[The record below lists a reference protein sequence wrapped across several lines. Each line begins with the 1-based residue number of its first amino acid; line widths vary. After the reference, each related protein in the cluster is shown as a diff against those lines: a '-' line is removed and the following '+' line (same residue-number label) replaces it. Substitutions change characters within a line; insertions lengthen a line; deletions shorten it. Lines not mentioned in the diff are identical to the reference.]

1 MNVTAWNGSLR
12 QSLQHIRMWNWR
24 DRKPHVPWHPEMQPV
39 PNWLLHERRQAAGI
53 WKIILS
59 GISCGLRLREVFWP
73 FMKKVNDLSTPE
85 NHFWKL
91 GISISWRC
99 EWRCYRRMRFV
110 LLTACVFCSISGAV
124 KDRLKPGL
132 PVWSNRAG
140 L

>member
-91 GISISWRC
+91 GISIRDRKSTRLNSSHVAIS
-99 EWRCYRRMRFV
+99 Y
-110 LLTACVFCSISGAV
+110 AVFC
-124 KDRLKPGL
+124 LKKKKT
-132 PVWSNRAG
+132 
-140 L
+140 